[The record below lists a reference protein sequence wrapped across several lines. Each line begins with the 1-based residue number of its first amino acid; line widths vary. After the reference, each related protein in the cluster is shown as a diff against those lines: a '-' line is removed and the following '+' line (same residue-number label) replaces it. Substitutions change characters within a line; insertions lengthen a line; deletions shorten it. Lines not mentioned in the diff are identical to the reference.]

1 MIKYKLQSYSD
12 VLKVWSTIAIY
23 YEENI
28 DLALKLKRY
37 DFQEKTFRKVV
48 ID

>member
-12 VLKVWSTIAIY
+12 TLKRWSTIGIY

-28 DLALKLKRY
+28 DLALKLKRF
-37 DFQEKTFRKVV
+37 DFQGITFRKVV